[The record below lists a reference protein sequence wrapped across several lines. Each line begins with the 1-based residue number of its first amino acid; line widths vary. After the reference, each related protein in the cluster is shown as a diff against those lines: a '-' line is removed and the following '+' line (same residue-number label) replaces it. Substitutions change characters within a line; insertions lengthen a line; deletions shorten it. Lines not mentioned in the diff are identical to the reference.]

1 MAIENGC
8 DKVVFSRLK
17 SLLELDL
24 GEPLTQEVYLEQAPQ
39 YRKLLAERYTPD
51 GFDADQSIKES
62 NDAMLTY
69 RGYIKF
75 LEKDL
80 EHDPVLA
87 ASKNRKRD
95 SEKIAKAMITRGK
108 ACHAPF
114 RRGCRWI
121 R

>member
-1 MAIENGC
+1 MAKENGY
-8 DKVVFSRLK
+8 DKIVFFRLK
-17 SLLELDL
+17 SLLDLDL
-24 GEPLTQEVYLEQAPQ
+24 GEPLTQEIYLQQAPH
-39 YRKLLAERYTPD
+39 YRKLLVERYTPE
-51 GFDADQSIKES
+51 GFDADESIKES

-87 ASKNRKRD
+87 ASKNRKRE

-108 ACHAPF
+108 V
-114 RRGCRWI
+114 
-121 R
+121 